1 MKPVRIRI
9 ARVRPDRDADLPLPK
24 RATPGS
30 SGVDLYA
37 ALEGAL
43 TLAPGERA
51 AVPTGIALA
60 IPLGYE
66 GQVRGRSG
74 LALRHGLTV
83 ANAPGTIDS
92 DYRGEIRVVLLNAGR
107 DRITLHRGERIAQLV
122 ISSVVTSDWDEVEG
136 LEALGVT
143 DRGGDG
149 FGHSGR

>member
-9 ARVRPDRDADLPLPK
+9 ARVRPDRDADVPLPK

-122 ISSVVTSDWDEVEG
+122 ISSVVTPDWDEVEG